1 MAVERGRWARCF
13 LIKLGFAAYP
23 SAAGPGCRSSS
34 CGLLLDEVA
43 VGLAQGGEE
52 GDSGSLVP
60 VVVSMFSSRLRKPI
74 PRLPRSSTVSDQMAK
89 ASTQPVE
96 SPHHEGVPFA
106 KQRECQLQLREL
118 CLAPARHVD
127 KELVDACFVQAP
139 LSEGQGTPRPSRPG
153 RIR

>member
-1 MAVERGRWARCF
+1 MRLRSDWPR
-13 LIKLGFAAYP
+13 AAKKW
-23 SAAGPGCRSSS
+23 
-34 CGLLLDEVA
+34 
-43 VGLAQGGEE
+43 
-52 GDSGSLVP
+52 DSGSLVP

-74 PRLPRSSTVSDQMAK
+74 PRLPSSSTVSDQMAK

-96 SPHHEGVPFA
+96 SPHHEGIPFA

-127 KELVDACFVQAP
+127 KELVDVCLV
-139 LSEGQGTPRPSRPG
+139 EGLFLKVKALARRSRPG